1 MNSLTGYLTNILI
14 QRTPQKPLNMNIPVS
29 IVETLARLVIYDPDN
44 FVKYLN
50 RIKIKIT
57 NFLY

>member
-50 RIKIKIT
+50 RIKKK
-57 NFLY
+57 L